1 MASTGPNKTEGT
13 SLAGSHVRGPVH
25 WFSIAIRKDI
35 TRPTLSNAKR
45 RARQFVDEAE
55 CHKFQCFFQQFRKQV
70 DADHDH
76 QKRDRQRR
84 HVDGVFGPRDL
95 GCKRVGHQR

>member
-35 TRPTLSNAKR
+35 TRPTLSNPNAAPANLLTR
-45 RARQFVDEAE
+45 PSATSSS
-55 CHKFQCFFQQFRKQV
+55 
-70 DADHDH
+70 
-76 QKRDRQRR
+76 
-84 HVDGVFGPRDL
+84 VFSSSFASKWTPTTTI
-95 GCKRVGHQR
+95 KNVIANAAM